1 MVPSCHPSPPPPLHP
16 TSIPPLASSLLSH
29 ASTPCFTPV
38 PAQGAAR
45 ELHLVPLLS
54 HLLVSPT
61 ASQMWAV
68 SWGRGHQLEASPAG
82 RSRRRGARSRAG
94 KPAKKAWPWLSHPA
108 QLLLS
113 GRMGSAPPG
122 SLPSPP
128 PRSWVMCNADF
139 SPRVT
144 ASLGWLARSPR
155 SSRPPLAEAAAQ
167 GLLLEVSLSCR
178 DPGRGSKA
186 KRKLR
191 TLEGGGGERC
201 TRGFRGMLSYDI
213 NQTGKK

>member
-1 MVPSCHPSPPPPLHP
+1 MLPRILSGRQALQSWAIWGRTGWLRGPCWCHSCHPSPAPPLHP
-16 TSIPPLASSLLSH
+16 TSIPPLAPSLLSH

-61 ASQMWAV
+61 ASQMWAA

-82 RSRRRGARSRAG
+82 RSRRRGARPRAG

-122 SLPSPP
+122 PLPSPP
-128 PRSWVMCNADF
+128 PRCWVMCMLTSLPVSQHLRDGWPGPHDPVGHHWRRQQ
-139 SPRVT
+139 PR
-144 ASLGWLARSPR
+144 ACFWR
-155 SSRPPLAEAAAQ
+155 
-167 GLLLEVSLSCR
+167 
-178 DPGRGSKA
+178 
-186 KRKLR
+186 
-191 TLEGGGGERC
+191 
-201 TRGFRGMLSYDI
+201 
-213 NQTGKK
+213 